1 MIWSAC
7 DRIDLRR
14 RNQRICRLFVLAPG
28 GAVTDP
34 ADLTTRLLNRLVDG
48 DASAAEELMP
58 VVYGELRGLAERHMV
73 AQRSDHTLQ
82 PTALIHE
89 AWMRIGA
96 QEDVRFECRA
106 QFFSLASRVMRSVL
120 VDHARARS
128 AAKREGD
135 RIQLEL
141 GDDNTVANTT
151 DLVEL
156 DDALAKLQEVDGD
169 LVRLVELRFFGGL
182 SHPEISEAM
191 GLSLRR
197 VERLWRL
204 ARAWLHAELSP

>member
-1 MIWSAC
+1 MPDS
-7 DRIDLRR
+7 
-14 RNQRICRLFVLAPG
+14 
-28 GAVTDP
+28 

-48 DASAAEELMP
+48 DVSAAEELMP

-106 QFFSLASRVMRSVL
+106 QFFSLASRVMRTVL
-120 VDHARARS
+120 VDHARARG

-141 GDDNTVANTT
+141 GEGDAAVSGT

-156 DDALAKLQEVDGD
+156 DDALSKLQEVDGD